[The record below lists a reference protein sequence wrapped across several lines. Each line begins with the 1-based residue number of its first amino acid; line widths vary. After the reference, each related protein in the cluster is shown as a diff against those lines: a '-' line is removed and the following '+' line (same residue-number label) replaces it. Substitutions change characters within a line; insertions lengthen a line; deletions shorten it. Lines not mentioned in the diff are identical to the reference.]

1 MIMKL
6 IHNLVIIDLKN
17 EEEDILLANGINGFV
32 DIVHRKERAIIE
44 KWIQEDNIIPA
55 GEEEERLYGLL
66 EKRQYLLPREI
77 GRAHV

>member
-55 GEEEERLYGLL
+55 GEEEERQETRHDDQRGIEDGHAHLL
-66 EKRQYLLPREI
+66 
-77 GRAHV
+77 